1 MKQYDYIICGL
12 GCAGMSLVYKMLQ
25 NNSLSHQSIL
35 LIDSNAKTQND
46 RTWCF
51 WEKDIGLFESLV
63 SHSWDSLGILAEEEH
78 YYSIAPY
85 QYKMI
90 EGLNFYNVVFK
101 LVSQFPN
108 VHFVQDEVISIISE
122 NEPIVKT
129 SQASYAANYIFNS
142 IVFEPQKLQTTNSLI
157 QHFKGIEV
165 QVDEDFFN
173 PHQAR
178 FMDFNVTQQFGNSF
192 MYVLP
197 TSKKTALVEFTIFSK
212 SILKE
217 IEYDEVLKKYLE
229 NLLNKKSYNILHTEM
244 GAIPMTD
251 YIFPTNDKNI
261 IHIGT
266 AAGWVKASSGFAF
279 SNIQKRTTQ
288 IVERLIRN
296 ENPVLK
302 RNFSDR
308 KFYFYDSVL
317 LEVLN
322 SKKLSAANIFSSIF
336 KKNKPTLVLRFL
348 NNETNLLEDL
358 KIMISVP
365 THIFLPIALKK
376 LLGTWFKKN

>member
-1 MKQYDYIICGL
+1 
-12 GCAGMSLVYKMLQ
+12 
-25 NNSLSHQSIL
+25 
-35 LIDSNAKTQND
+35 
-46 RTWCF
+46 
-51 WEKDIGLFESLV
+51 
-63 SHSWDSLGILAEEEH
+63 
-78 YYSIAPY
+78 
-85 QYKMI
+85 MI
-90 EGLNFYNVVFK
+90 EGLNFYNEVLK
-101 LVSQFPN
+101 LISQFPN
-108 VHFVQDEVISIISE
+108 VHFIQDEVISIISE
-122 NEPIVKT
+122 NEPTVKT

-165 QVDEDFFN
+165 EVDEDFFN
-173 PHQAR
+173 PQQAR

-358 KIMISVP
+358 KIMSSVP